1 MSFLVNY
8 LGQFSA
14 YKLPDL
20 SANDHVR
27 AVGKSSLVRHLK
39 DHEEDDFEPY
49 LQSKNRASSSAKTKA
64 ISSYEKIKTPLA
76 KKKTT
81 LARDIMSSPVV
92 FLHASDSLAQAIKE
106 MGKKNFRHLPVLN
119 ESNVLCGML
128 SEKDI
133 LGFKGQHHEPVANA
147 MTKEVL
153 TAFDRASVAD
163 IARIMLYERINSLP
177 IINESHEVVG
187 MVTNSDILN
196 LVVQTG
202 RLELLV

>member
-8 LGQFSA
+8 LGQFSP

-27 AVGKSSLVRHLK
+27 AVGKSAHVRHLK

-49 LQSKNRASSSAKTKA
+49 LQSKNRASDSAKAKLISSYQKTKA
-64 ISSYEKIKTPLA
+64 PPAKNKTS
-76 KKKTT
+76 

-92 FLHASDSLAQAIKE
+92 FLRANDSLAQAIKE

-133 LGFKGQHHEPVANA
+133 LAFKGQSDEPVAKA

-153 TAFDRASVAD
+153 TAFERASVPD
-163 IARIMLYERINSLP
+163 MARIMLYERINALP

-202 RLELLV
+202 RLELQI